1 MKKLAIAATL
11 TAGVLTLAACSDA
24 SSETVVESEA
34 GNITKEE
41 FYEELKDRHGEAV
54 LQELVTIKVLED
66 NYDVSEEEVEAELNA
81 AKEQYGD
88 NFEMVLQQSGF
99 SSEDEYRNVIYLS
112 LLQEAAMTEG
122 IEVSEE
128 EIKQRYERMQT
139 EINAQH
145 ILVEDEETANE
156 VKSKLEEGADFAKLA
171 EEYSTDGSAQNG
183 GDLGWFTAGDMVP
196 EFEDAAYSMEE
207 GEISDP
213 VASDFGYH
221 IIKVNEK
228 RETEQEIGEY
238 EEVKD
243 QIRRDLKAAQIDMSA
258 AQSKLDNLIQEANV
272 DVQIEEFEGIFTPAE
287 EAGSEADTEA
297 GSGEKTEQSS
307 EEKTEADS
315 EEKTEQNTEK
325 E

>member
-11 TAGVLTLAACSDA
+11 AAGALTLAACSDD
-24 SSETVVESEA
+24 SGSETVVESEA
-34 GNITKEE
+34 GNITQEE

-66 NYDVSEEEVEAELNA
+66 NYEVSEEEVEAELEA

-88 NFEMVLQQSGF
+88 NFEMALQQSGF
-99 SSEDEYRNVIYLS
+99 SSEDEYRNVLYLS

-128 EIKQRYERMQT
+128 EIQQRYDRMQT

-156 VKSKLEEGADFAKLA
+156 VKNKLDEGADFAELA
-171 EEYSTDGSAQNG
+171 KEYSTDGSAQNG

-196 EFEDAAYSMEE
+196 AFEDAAYNMEE

-228 RETEQEIGEY
+228 RESEEEIGSY
-238 EEVKD
+238 EEMKD
-243 QIRRDLKAAQIDMSA
+243 QIRRDLEAAQVDMSA

-272 DVQIEEFEGIFTPAE
+272 DVQIDEFEGLFTPAE
-287 EAGSEADTEA
+287 EAGSEENNQEQE
-297 GSGEKTEQSS
+297 SGETS
-307 EEKTEADS
+307 EESPEEESGEESQQDS
-315 EEKTEQNTEK
+315 EQE
-325 E
+325 